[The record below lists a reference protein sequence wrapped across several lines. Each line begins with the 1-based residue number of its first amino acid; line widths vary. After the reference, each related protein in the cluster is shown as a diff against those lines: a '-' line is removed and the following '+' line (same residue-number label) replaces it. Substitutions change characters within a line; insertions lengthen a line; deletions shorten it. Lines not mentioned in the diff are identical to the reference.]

1 MATDSTY
8 LIYLVHLKIQ
18 NRLSVVAQYYCHRQ
32 HDFSPLFQPLYPAR
46 ARVAVLIVCYLYE
59 WLFTILLPC
68 ISEIR
73 NKCYKLHASSVY
85 WRRPQKNM
93 HVILFQLFL
102 FAFVSM
108 MRLIWLLLYFVV
120 DNLGFEESKSYRLCC
135 SLGFP

>member
-18 NRLSVVAQYYCHRQ
+18 NRLSVVARYYYHRQ
-32 HDFSPLFQPLYPAR
+32 HDFSPFFQTLYPAR
-46 ARVAVLIVCYLYE
+46 ARVAVLILCYLYE
-59 WLFTILLPC
+59 WLFNFQPC

-73 NKCYKLHASSVY
+73 NKYYKLHANSVY
-85 WRRPQKNM
+85 SRRPQKNM

-120 DNLGFEESKSYRLCC
+120 DNLGFEESKS
-135 SLGFP
+135 S